1 MPTTQGRII
10 PNNSSE
16 AVSVLEV
23 WVKPTLDTPYLLI
36 EFNTGSGIAHN
47 VVETNL
53 MQGFDGG
60 EISRLQD
67 KGGLVECDFESPQQN
82 RFHVTAIRHAP

>member
-1 MPTTQGRII
+1 MPTTKGRII
-10 PNNSSE
+10 ANNSSE

-23 WVKPTLDTPYLLI
+23 YVEPTLNRPYLLI

-53 MQGFDGG
+53 MHGFDGC

-67 KGGLVECDFESPQQN
+67 KGGTVECDFESPQQN
-82 RFHVTAIRHAP
+82 RFHVTAIRHAI

>member
-10 PNNSSE
+10 ANNSSE
-16 AVSVLEV
+16 AVSILEV
-23 WVKPTLDTPYLLI
+23 WVTPTLDRPYLLI
-36 EFNTGSGIAHN
+36 EFNTASGIAHN

-53 MQGFDGG
+53 MHGFDGG

-67 KGGLVECDFESPQQN
+67 KGGAVECDFESPQQN
-82 RFHVTAIRHAP
+82 RFHVTAIRPA